1 MKQNNTKIRVCFIFT
16 EKVIDIE
23 ENTREGRIRRKTKE
37 VVGCV
42 QAMVGIKTFPFKI
55 EDRKKRE
62 MSYT

>member
-42 QAMVGIKTFPFKI
+42 QAMVG
-55 EDRKKRE
+55 
-62 MSYT
+62 